1 MTNFSINFLYPWLLL
16 LLIPAVALTLLSYFK
31 LGKRYRCTRN
41 RIVSMVLH
49 ITVMVLAITL
59 LAGMTFSYFK
69 PNTENEVILLVDA
82 TYSTTEDSQD
92 EIDDFIKAVI
102 DNTDSK
108 FKLGIVTFGY
118 DQVYAAELT
127 NDTGKLYSKYLEAP
141 KPDTTATDV
150 ASAITYAAGLFNK
163 PETARIV
170 FLSDALE
177 TDSEVK
183 NVIKSVAAK
192 GIKVDTV
199 YFPGEEVEDEVQI
212 IDMVR
217 PDEKIYVGQK
227 FTVNVT
233 IESSYAGEAT
243 LTPYDNDVQGE
254 AIKVTLEKGINN
266 VSVPY
271 MFTLPGLHEMF
282 FEIEGAYDTVTMN
295 NTYLSYIYLEIFD
308 DILIIEGVDAEA
320 DNLTEM
326 LKEENNVTVIGSAD
340 TDRMPKT
347 VTELR
352 AYDEVVL
359 CNVANRDL
367 PEGFIDILYSYV
379 YDFGGGLFTVCGA
392 EEGATPG
399 SDNWTANAYTREDMN
414 KTKYQ
419 QMLPVEIIDYTP
431 PAAVMIIID
440 TSGSMYSGDSDVS
453 TSKLGYAIQG
463 AESCLDA
470 LTERDFVGIMT
481 LADSYSEEIELTPR
495 PQRDKILSA
504 IGQLEEDAINGLVGG
519 GTIFS
524 AALERAGKALSAM
537 TQVEKKHI
545 IIVTDG
551 EPSSQ
556 DEEDYIYWFQENAKM
571 GITTSIVG
579 IECSSA
585 AVRNMQNVLVE
596 YAGMTEDNFHDVK
609 SVEDTP
615 SVMYDDLNVKEIKE
629 TNYEQFDIKVNVTS
643 SPIFAGIELKG
654 SYIPVDDQNNL
665 TLDGF
670 YGVKL
675 KNDAT
680 VILSGQYTPLY
691 AEWQFG
697 KGKVGTFACDLN
709 GVWSSD
715 FINSEE
721 GNTIVNN
728 IIKSLYPKE
737 RVKPMEIDAEW
748 SGDNYTTQLSIFT
761 DLGEGEY
768 IEATI
773 TSPLAE
779 GELEPRVQVITAT
792 AKDGYSRMVFGVTTP
807 GMHEILVQRKSAD
820 GTVIAEQV
828 IYKPLS
834 YSKEYNAFP
843 DMAAA
848 EELMIF
854 LAEAGNGEVITDP
867 VYVFQNAAKYT
878 HIVIDPRIVF
888 MILLIVLFL
897 LDIAVRKFKWKW
909 PHEIIKDKKARQ
921 AMSSK

>member
-1 MTNFSINFLYPWLLL
+1 MTNFRINFSHPWLLL
-16 LLIPAVALTLLSYFK
+16 LLIPAVAFTLLSYFK

-49 ITVMVLAITL
+49 ITVMVLAITI
-59 LAGMTFSYFK
+59 LAGISFSYYK

-82 TYSTTEDSQD
+82 SYSTSVDSQEDAD
-92 EIDDFIKAVI
+92 EFIKAVI

-127 NDTGKLYSKYLEAP
+127 NDTSKIYSSYLESP
-141 KPDTTATDV
+141 KPDTTATDI
-150 ASAITYAAGLFNK
+150 ASAITYASELFNK

-170 FLSDALE
+170 LLSDAIE

-183 NVIKSVAAK
+183 NIIKSIAAK

-199 YFPGEEVEDEVQI
+199 HFSENEIEDEVQI
-212 IDMVR
+212 IDMTK
-217 PDEKIYVGQK
+217 PEEKIYVGQK
-227 FTVNVT
+227 FSVNVT
-233 IESSYAGEAT
+233 IESSYAGEVT
-243 LTPYDNDVQGE
+243 LTPYDNEVQGE
-254 AIKVTLEKGINN
+254 AIKVELEEGLNT
-266 VSVPY
+266 VTVPY

-282 FEIEGAYDTVTMN
+282 FELEGTYDTVAMN

-308 DILIIEGVDAEA
+308 DILIIESIDDESA
-320 DNLTEM
+320 NLTEM
-326 LKEENNVTVIGSAD
+326 LKDENNVTVINCAD
-340 TDRMPKT
+340 LEGMPKT
-347 VTELR
+347 VNELR
-352 AYDEVVL
+352 AYDEVIL
-359 CNVANRDL
+359 CNVANKDL
-367 PEGFIDILYSYV
+367 PGGFDELLYTYV
-379 YDFGGGLFTVCGA
+379 FEYGGGLFTVCGA

-414 KTKYQ
+414 KTLYQ

-440 TSGSMYSGDSDVS
+440 TSGSMYSSGDVA

-463 AESCLDA
+463 AESCLNA
-470 LTERDFVGIMT
+470 LTERDYIGVMT

-504 IGQLEEDAINGLVGG
+504 IGQLEEDAINGNVGG

-551 EPSSQ
+551 EPAAT
-556 DEEDYIYWFQENAKM
+556 DEEDYQYWFQENAKL

-579 IECSSA
+579 IECSSS
-585 AVRNMQNVLVE
+585 AVRKMQDVLVD
-596 YAGMTEDNFHDVK
+596 YAGMTAENFHDVK
-609 SVEDTP
+609 DVEDTP
-615 SVMYDDLNVKEIKE
+615 GVMYDDLNVKEIKE
-629 TNYEQFDIKVNVTS
+629 TNYEEFDIKVNSST
-643 SPIFAGIELKG
+643 SPIFNGVELRG
-654 SYIPVDDQNNL
+654 SYIPVDDENNL

-670 YGVKL
+670 FGVKL
-675 KNDAT
+675 KEGAT
-680 VILSGQYTPLY
+680 VLLSGQYTPLY

-709 GVWSSD
+709 GVWSSA
-715 FINSEE
+715 FVNSES
-721 GNTIVNN
+721 GVKIINN
-728 IIKSLYPKE
+728 IVKALYPIE
-737 RVKPMEIDAEW
+737 NIKPMEIDAEW

-768 IEATI
+768 VEATI

-779 GELEPRVQVITAT
+779 GQTEPKVQVLTAS
-792 AKDGYSRMVFGVTTP
+792 AADGYSRMVFGVTTP
-807 GMHEILVQRKSAD
+807 GLHEILVQKKSAD
-820 GTVIAEQV
+820 GTVIAEQI

-834 YSKEYNAFP
+834 YSKEYDAFP
-843 DMAAA
+843 DQKAA
-848 EELMIF
+848 EELIVF
-854 LAEAGNGEVITDP
+854 LAEASGGEVITDP
-867 VYVFQNAAKYT
+867 VYVFQNAAKYI
-878 HIVIDPRIVF
+878 HIEIDPRIPF

-909 PHEIIKDKKARQ
+909 PHEIIKDKKARA

>member
-1 MTNFSINFLYPWLLL
+1 MTNFKINFLYPWLLL
-16 LLIPAVALTLLSYFK
+16 LLIPAIAFTLLSYFK

-41 RIVSMVLH
+41 RIVSMALH
-49 ITVMVLAITL
+49 LTVMLLAIAI
-59 LAGMTFSYFK
+59 LAGITFSYFK

-82 TYSTTEDSQD
+82 SYSTSEDSQD
-92 EIDDFIKAVI
+92 DLDEFIKAVI

-127 NDTGKLYSKYLEAP
+127 NDTSKLYSSYLESP
-141 KPDTTATDV
+141 KPDTTATDI
-150 ASAITYAAGLFNK
+150 ASAITYASSLFNK

-170 FLSDALE
+170 LLSDAIE

-183 NVIKSVAAK
+183 NIIKSVAAK

-199 YFPGEEVEDEVQI
+199 HFSENELEDEVQI
-212 IDMVR
+212 VDMIK

-227 FTVNVT
+227 FSVSVS
-233 IESSYAGEAT
+233 IESSYEGEVT
-243 LTPYDNDVQGE
+243 LTPYDNEVAGDSMT
-254 AIKVTLEKGINN
+254 VTLKKGMNT
-266 VSVPY
+266 VTVPY

-282 FEIEGAYDTVTMN
+282 FEIEGAYDTVAMN

-308 DILIIEGVDAEA
+308 DILIIESIDDESE
-320 DNLTEM
+320 NLTKM
-326 LKEENNVTVIGSAD
+326 LQGENNVTVINSAD
-340 TDRMPKT
+340 TEAMPKT
-347 VTELR
+347 VDALR
-352 AYDEVVL
+352 AYDEVIL
-359 CNVANRDL
+359 CNVANKDL
-367 PEGFIDILYSYV
+367 PEGFDQILYTYV
-379 YDFGGGLFTVCGA
+379 FEYGGGLFTVCGA
-392 EEGATPG
+392 EEGSTPG
-399 SDNWTANAYTREDMN
+399 GADWTANAYTREDMN
-414 KTKYQ
+414 KTLYQ

-440 TSGSMYSGDSDVS
+440 TSGSMYSSGDVAG
-453 TSKLGYAIQG
+453 SKLGYAIQG

-470 LTERDFVGIMT
+470 LTERDYVGIMT

-504 IGQLEEDAINGLVGG
+504 IGQLEEDALNGLVGG

-551 EPSSQ
+551 EPAST
-556 DEEDYIYWFQENAKM
+556 DEEDYQYWFQENAKL

-579 IECSSA
+579 IECSSS

-609 SVEDTP
+609 DVEDTP
-615 SVMYDDLNVKEIKE
+615 GVMYEDLNVKEIKE
-629 TNYEQFDIKVNVTS
+629 TNYEQFDIKVNITS
-643 SPIFAGIELKG
+643 SPIFNGVELRG
-654 SYIPVDDQNNL
+654 FYIPVDDENNL

-675 KNDAT
+675 KKDAT

-691 AEWQFG
+691 AEWQVG

-709 GVWSSD
+709 GAWSSD
-715 FINSEE
+715 FVNSEE
-721 GNTIVNN
+721 GVKIVNN
-728 IIKSLYPKE
+728 IVKSLYPKE
-737 RVKPMEIDAEW
+737 RVKPLEIDAEW

-779 GELEPRVQVITAT
+779 GELEPRVQVLTAS
-792 AKDGYSRMVFGVTTP
+792 ANDGYSRMEFGVTTP
-807 GMHEILVQRKSAD
+807 GLHEILVQRKSAD
-820 GTVIAEQV
+820 GTVLAEQI

-834 YSKEYNAFP
+834 YSKEYDAFP
-843 DMAAA
+843 DEQAAA
-848 EELMIF
+848 DLIVY
-854 LAEAGNGEVITDP
+854 LAEASGGEVITDP

-878 HIVIDPRIVF
+878 HVVIDPRVAF
-888 MILLIVLFL
+888 MIIVIILFL

-909 PHEIIKDKKARQ
+909 PHEIIKDKKARA

>member
-1 MTNFSINFLYPWLLL
+1 MSNFSIEFLYPWLLL
-16 LLIPAVALTLLSYFK
+16 LLIPAIALTLISYFK

-41 RIVSMVLH
+41 RIVSMALH
-49 ITVMVLAITL
+49 ITVMVLAITI

-69 PNTENEVILLVDA
+69 PNTENEVILLVDSS
-82 TYSTTEDSQD
+82 YSTSEDTQD
-92 EIDDFIKAVI
+92 DLDDFIKAVI

-127 NDTGKLYSKYLEAP
+127 NDTSKLFSKYLESP
-141 KPDTTATDV
+141 KPNTTATDI
-150 ASAITYAAGLFNK
+150 ASAITYASELFAK

-170 FLSDALE
+170 LLSDALE

-183 NVIKSVAAK
+183 NIIKSVAAK

-199 YFPGEEVEDEVQI
+199 YFPGDELEDEVQI
-212 IDMVR
+212 IDMVK

-227 FTVNVT
+227 FSVNVI
-233 IESSYAGEAT
+233 IESSYEGEAT

-254 AIKVTLEKGINN
+254 PVKVNLQKGVNN
-266 VSVPY
+266 VVVPY

-282 FEIEGAYDTVTMN
+282 FEIEGAYDTVAMN

-308 DILIIEGVDAEA
+308 DILIIESIDSES

-326 LKEENNVTVIGSAD
+326 LKEENNVTVLNSAD
-340 TDRMPKT
+340 VDRLPKT

-352 AYDEVVL
+352 AYDEVIL
-359 CNVANRDL
+359 CNVANEDL

-392 EEGATPG
+392 EEGAAPG
-399 SDNWTANAYTREDMN
+399 SENWTANAYTREDMN

-419 QMLPVEIIDYTP
+419 EMLPVEIIDYTP

-440 TSGSMYSGDSDVS
+440 TSGSMYTPGEDLSK
-453 TSKLGYAIQG
+453 SKLGYAIQG
-463 AESCLDA
+463 AESCLNA
-470 LTERDFVGIMT
+470 LTERDYVGIMT
-481 LADSYSEEIELTPR
+481 LATNFTEEIKLTPR
-495 PQRDKILSA
+495 PQRDKIISA
-504 IGQLEEDAINGLVGG
+504 IGQLEENAINGLVGG

-524 AALERAGKALSAM
+524 AALERAGKDLSAM

-551 EPSSQ
+551 EPAQ
-556 DEEDYIYWFQENAKM
+556 DDEEDYKYWFTENAKL

-579 IECSSA
+579 IECSSTA
-585 AVRNMQNVLVE
+585 IRRMKDILVD

-609 SVEDTP
+609 DVEDTP
-615 SVMYDDLNVKEIKE
+615 GVMYEDLNVKEIKE
-629 TNYEQFDIKVNVTS
+629 TNYEEFDIKVNITS
-643 SPIFAGIELKG
+643 SSILNGIELKG
-654 SYIPVDDQNNL
+654 SYIPVDEENNL
-665 TLDGF
+665 SLEGF

-680 VILSGQYTPLY
+680 AILGAPYTPLY

-697 KGKVGTFACDLN
+697 KGKVGTFACDLSST
-709 GVWSSD
+709 WSTA
-715 FINSEE
+715 FVNSEE
-721 GNTIVNN
+721 GTKLINN
-728 IIKSLYPKE
+728 IVKSLYPKE
-737 RVKPMEIDAEW
+737 RVKPMDIDAEW

-773 TSPLAE
+773 TSPIAE
-779 GELEPRVQVITAT
+779 GELEPKVQVLTAS
-792 AKDGYSRMVFGVTTP
+792 AKDGYTRMEFAVTTP

-820 GTVIAEQV
+820 GTVIAEQL

-834 YSKEYNAFP
+834 YSKEYNAFQ
-843 DMAAA
+843 DEEAA
-848 EELMIF
+848 EELMVF
-854 LAEAGNGEVITDP
+854 LAEASGGEVITDP
-867 VYVFQNAAKYT
+867 VYVFQNAAKYI
-878 HIVIDPRIVF
+878 HVVIDPRIVF
-888 MILLIVLFL
+888 MILLIILFL

-909 PHEIIKDKKARQ
+909 PHEIIKDKKARA

>member
-1 MTNFSINFLYPWLLL
+1 MTNFRINFSHPWLLL
-16 LLIPAVALTLLSYFK
+16 LLIPAVAFTLLSYFK

-49 ITVMVLAITL
+49 ITVMVLAITI
-59 LAGMTFSYFK
+59 LAGISFSYYK

-82 TYSTTEDSQD
+82 SYSTSVDSQEDAD
-92 EIDDFIKAVI
+92 EFIKAVI

-127 NDTGKLYSKYLEAP
+127 NDTSKLYSSYLESP
-141 KPDTTATDV
+141 KPDTTATDI
-150 ASAITYAAGLFNK
+150 ASAITYASELFKK

-170 FLSDALE
+170 LLSDAIE

-183 NVIKSVAAK
+183 NIIKSIAAK

-199 YFPGEEVEDEVQI
+199 HFSENDIEDEIQI
-212 IDMVR
+212 IDMVK
-217 PDEKIYVGQK
+217 PEEKIYVGQK
-227 FTVNVT
+227 FSVNVT
-233 IESSYAGEAT
+233 IESSYAGEVT
-243 LTPYDNDVQGE
+243 LTPYDNEVQGE
-254 AIKVTLEKGINN
+254 AIKVELEEGLNT
-266 VSVPY
+266 VTVPY

-282 FEIEGAYDTVTMN
+282 FELEGTYDTVAMN

-308 DILIIEGVDAEA
+308 DILIIESIDDESA
-320 DNLTEM
+320 NLTEM
-326 LKEENNVTVIGSAD
+326 LKDENNVTVINCAD
-340 TDRMPKT
+340 LEGMPKT
-347 VTELR
+347 VNELR
-352 AYDEVVL
+352 AYDEVIL
-359 CNVANRDL
+359 CNVANKDL
-367 PEGFIDILYSYV
+367 PGGFDELLYTYV
-379 YDFGGGLFTVCGA
+379 FEYGGGLFTVCGA

-414 KTKYQ
+414 KTLYQ

-440 TSGSMYSGDSDVS
+440 TSGSMYSSGDVA

-463 AESCLDA
+463 AESCLNA
-470 LTERDFVGIMT
+470 LTERDYIGVMT

-504 IGQLEEDAINGLVGG
+504 IGQLEEDAINGNVGG

-551 EPSSQ
+551 EPAAT
-556 DEEDYIYWFQENAKM
+556 DEENYQYWFQENAKL

-579 IECSSA
+579 IECSSS
-585 AVRNMQNVLVE
+585 AVRKMQDVLVD
-596 YAGMTEDNFHDVK
+596 YAGMTAENFHDVK
-609 SVEDTP
+609 DVEDTP
-615 SVMYDDLNVKEIKE
+615 GVMYDDLNVKEIKE
-629 TNYEQFDIKVNVTS
+629 TNYEEFDIKVNSST
-643 SPIFAGIELKG
+643 SPIFNGVELRG
-654 SYIPVDDQNNL
+654 SYIPVDDENNL

-670 YGVKL
+670 FGVKL
-675 KNDAT
+675 KEGAT
-680 VILSGQYTPLY
+680 VLLSGQYTPLY

-709 GVWSSD
+709 GVWSSA
-715 FINSEE
+715 FVNSES
-721 GNTIVNN
+721 GVKIINN
-728 IIKSLYPKE
+728 IVKALYPIE
-737 RVKPMEIDAEW
+737 NIKPMEIDAEW

-768 IEATI
+768 VEATI

-779 GELEPRVQVITAT
+779 GQTEPKVQVLTAS
-792 AKDGYSRMVFGVTTP
+792 AADGYSRMVFGVTTP
-807 GMHEILVQRKSAD
+807 GLHEILVQKKSAD
-820 GTVIAEQV
+820 GTVIAEQI

-834 YSKEYNAFP
+834 YSKEYDAFP
-843 DMAAA
+843 DQKAA
-848 EELMIF
+848 EELIVF
-854 LAEAGNGEVITDP
+854 LAEASGGEVITDP
-867 VYVFQNAAKYT
+867 VYVFQNAAKYI
-878 HIVIDPRIVF
+878 HIEIDPRIPF

-909 PHEIIKDKKARQ
+909 PHEIIKDKKARA

>member
-1 MTNFSINFLYPWLLL
+1 MTNFRINFLYPWLLL
-16 LLIPAVALTLLSYFK
+16 LLIPAIAFTLFSYYK

-41 RIVSMVLH
+41 RIVSMALH
-49 ITVMVLAITL
+49 LTVMLLAIAI
-59 LAGMTFSYFK
+59 LAGITFSYFK

-82 TYSTTEDSQD
+82 SYSTSEDSQD
-92 EIDDFIKAVI
+92 DLDDFIKAVI

-127 NDTGKLYSKYLEAP
+127 NDTSKLYSSYLESP
-141 KPDTTATDV
+141 KPDTSATDI
-150 ASAITYAAGLFNK
+150 ASAITYASGLFNK

-170 FLSDALE
+170 LLSDAIE

-183 NVIKSVAAK
+183 NIIKSVAAK

-199 YFPGEEVEDEVQI
+199 HFSENKIEDEVQI
-212 IDMVR
+212 VDMIK
-217 PDEKIYVGQK
+217 PDEKINVGQK
-227 FTVNVT
+227 FTVSVS
-233 IESSYAGEAT
+233 IESSYEGEAT
-243 LTPYDNDVQGE
+243 LTPYDNEVAGE
-254 AIKVTLEKGINN
+254 SINVTLKKGMNT
-266 VSVPY
+266 VTVPY

-282 FEIEGAYDTVTMN
+282 FEIEGAYDTIAMN

-308 DILIIEGVDAEA
+308 DILIIESIDDESE
-320 DNLTEM
+320 NLTKM
-326 LKEENNVTVIGSAD
+326 LQGENNVTVINSAD
-340 TDRMPKT
+340 TEAMPKT
-347 VTELR
+347 VDALR
-352 AYDEVVL
+352 AYDEVIL
-359 CNVANRDL
+359 CNVANKDL
-367 PEGFIDILYSYV
+367 PEGFDQILYTYV
-379 YDFGGGLFTVCGA
+379 SEFGGGLFTVCGA
-392 EEGATPG
+392 EEGSTPG
-399 SDNWTANAYTREDMN
+399 SADWTANAYTREDMN
-414 KTKYQ
+414 KTLYQ

-440 TSGSMYSGDSDVS
+440 TSGSMYSSGDVAG
-453 TSKLGYAIQG
+453 SKLGYAIQG

-470 LTERDFVGIMT
+470 LTERDYVGIMT

-504 IGQLEEDAINGLVGG
+504 IGQLEEDALNGLVGG

-551 EPSSQ
+551 EPAST
-556 DEEDYIYWFQENAKM
+556 DEEDYQYWFQENAKL

-579 IECSSA
+579 IECSSS

-609 SVEDTP
+609 DVEDTP

-629 TNYEQFDIKVNVTS
+629 TNYEQFDIKVSITS
-643 SPIFAGIELKG
+643 SPIFNGVELRG
-654 SYIPVDDQNNL
+654 SYIPVDDENNL

-691 AEWQFG
+691 AEWQVG

-709 GVWSSD
+709 GAWSSD
-715 FINSEE
+715 FVNSEE
-721 GNTIVNN
+721 GIKIVNN
-728 IIKSLYPKE
+728 IVKSLYPKE
-737 RVKPMEIDAEW
+737 RVKPLEIDAEW

-779 GELEPRVQVITAT
+779 GELEPRVQVFTAS
-792 AKDGYSRMVFGVTTP
+792 AKDGYSRMEFGVTTP
-807 GMHEILVQRKSAD
+807 GLHEILVQRKSAD
-820 GTVIAEQV
+820 GTVLAEQI

-834 YSKEYNAFP
+834 YSKEYDAFP
-843 DMAAA
+843 DEQAAA
-848 EELMIF
+848 DLIVY
-854 LAEAGNGEVITDP
+854 LAEASGGEVITDP

-878 HIVIDPRIVF
+878 HVVIDPRVAF
-888 MILLIVLFL
+888 MIIVIILFL

-909 PHEIIKDKKARQ
+909 PHEIIKDKKARA

>member
-1 MTNFSINFLYPWLLL
+1 MTNFSIQFLYPWFLL

-49 ITVMVLAITL
+49 ITVMVLAITI

-82 TYSTTEDSQD
+82 SYSTGEDSQD
-92 EIDDFIKAVI
+92 ELDDFIKAVI

-127 NDTGKLYSKYLEAP
+127 NDTSKLYSKYLEAP
-141 KPDTTATDV
+141 KPNTTATDI
-150 ASAITYAAGLFNK
+150 ASAIMYASELFAK

-170 FLSDALE
+170 CLSDALE

-183 NVIKSVAAK
+183 NIIKSVAAK

-199 YFPGEEVEDEVQI
+199 YFPGDEIEDEVQI
-212 IDMVR
+212 IDMVK

-227 FTVNVT
+227 FSVNVT
-233 IESSYAGEAT
+233 IESSYEGEAT

-254 AIKVTLEKGINN
+254 PIQVTLQKGINTVN
-266 VSVPY
+266 VPY

-282 FEIEGAYDTVTMN
+282 FEIEGAYDTVAMN

-308 DILIIEGVDAEA
+308 DILIIESIADES

-326 LKEENNVTVIGSAD
+326 LKGENNVTVLNSAD
-340 TDRMPKT
+340 IDRLPKT
-347 VTELR
+347 VNDLR

-359 CNVANRDL
+359 CNVANKDL
-367 PEGFIDILYSYV
+367 PEGFIDILYAYV
-379 YDFGGGLFTVCGA
+379 YEFGGGLFTVCGA
-392 EEGATPG
+392 EEGSTPG
-399 SDNWTANAYTREDMN
+399 SENWTANAYTREDMN

-440 TSGSMYSGDSDVS
+440 TSGSMFSSDQELS

-504 IGQLEEDAINGLVGG
+504 IGQLEENAINGLVGG

-551 EPSSQ
+551 EPSSM
-556 DEEDYIYWFQENAKM
+556 DEEDYKYWFQENAKI

-579 IECSSA
+579 IECSASA
-585 AVRNMQNVLVE
+585 IRNMKDLLVE

-609 SVEDTP
+609 DVEDTP
-615 SVMYDDLNVKEIKE
+615 GVMYDDLNVKEIKE
-629 TNYEQFDIKVNVTS
+629 TNYEEFDIKVNVTS
-643 SPIFAGIELKG
+643 SPIFNGVELKG
-654 SYIPVDDQNNL
+654 SYIPVDEETNL

-680 VILSGQYTPLY
+680 AILSGQYTPLY
-691 AEWQFG
+691 AEWQYG

-709 GVWSSD
+709 GAWSSE

-721 GNTIVNN
+721 GVKIINN
-728 IIKSLYPKE
+728 IVKSLYPKE

-748 SGDNYTTQLSIFT
+748 SGNNYTTQLSIFT

-773 TSPLAE
+773 TSPIAE
-779 GELEPRVQVITAT
+779 GELEPKVQVLTAG
-792 AKDGYSRMVFGVTTP
+792 AADGYTRMEFGVTTP
-807 GMHEILVQRKSAD
+807 GMHTILIQRKSAD
-820 GTVIAEQV
+820 GTVIAEQL

-834 YSKEYNAFP
+834 YSKEYDAFH
-843 DMAAA
+843 DEEAA
-848 EELMIF
+848 EELMVF
-854 LAEAGNGEVITDP
+854 LAEASGGEVITDP
-867 VYVFQNAAKYT
+867 VYVFQNAAKYI
-878 HIVIDPRIVF
+878 HIVIDPRVVF
-888 MILLIVLFL
+888 MILLIILFL

-909 PHEIIKDKKARQ
+909 PHEIIKDKKARA